1 MPDFDIKDAVKAVED
16 LNKGFEEFK
25 SSNEENLA
33 KRDVVIEEKLTRIES
48 SLDAAQK
55 VADEAVL
62 AAKRAN
68 RVVTDEDGNELD
80 LDQKAADWART
91 AAKRRGDSAPA
102 DFDGAAM
109 VEYRKHVNRYLR
121 KGDERMG
128 PEELKALSVGS
139 DPDGGYTVHPDMSGR
154 VTQRVFETSPMRA
167 YASVQVIS
175 TDALEGTYDN
185 DEAAAGWVSETG
197 SRPETDTPELGA
209 WRIPVHELYANP
221 RATQKLLDDSEVNIE
236 AWLAG
241 KVANKFARV
250 EAAAFISGDG
260 VGKPRGFLTYPDY
273 AVAGTFE
280 HGKIEQFDTGVAA
293 GFAADPNG
301 VDTLLDVQYGL
312 KAPYRANANW
322 FFNRSVTAVIRKMQ
336 DSDGNYIWIP
346 GAMAGMPAQLL
357 GHQIAPFE
365 DMPGMVDDALPIAFG
380 DMREAYQIVERHGVR
395 VLRDPYTAKPYV
407 QFYTTRRVGGDVVNF
422 EALKLLKLA
431 D

>member
-1 MPDFDIKDAVKAVED
+1 MPELHEAVKAVDD
-16 LNKGFEEFK
+16 LNRAFEEFK
-25 SSNEENLA
+25 SSHKENLEQ
-33 KRDVVIEEKLTRIES
+33 RDVVIEEKLARIEE

-68 RVVTDEDGNELD
+68 RIVTDEQGNEID
-80 LDQKAADWART
+80 LDQKAVEWART

-109 VEYRKHVNRYLR
+109 VAYKKHMNRYLR

-128 PEELKALSVGS
+128 AEELKALSVGS

-154 VTQRVFETSPMRA
+154 ITERVFESSPMRS

-175 TDALEGTYDN
+175 TDALEGMHDN
-185 DEAAAGWVSETG
+185 DETGAGWVGETD

-209 WRIPVHELYANP
+209 WRIPVHEIYANP
-221 RATQKLLDDSEVNIE
+221 RATQKLLDDSEVNVE

-241 KVANKFARV
+241 KVASKFARV
-250 EAAAFISGDG
+250 EAAAFVSGNGIS
-260 VGKPRGFLTYPDY
+260 KPRGFLTYPDY
-273 AVAGTFE
+273 ASAGVFE
-280 HGKIEQFDTGVAA
+280 HGKIEQFDTGVAG

-301 VDTLLDVQYGL
+301 VDKLLDVQYGL
-312 KAPYRANANW
+312 KAPYRSGSNW
-322 FFNRSVTAVIRKMQ
+322 FFNRSVTAAIRKMQ

-346 GAMAGMPAQLL
+346 GATAGMPAQLL
-357 GHQIAPFE
+357 GYPIAPFE
-365 DMPGMVDDALPIAFG
+365 DMPGMVDDALAVAFG
-380 DMREAYQIVERHGVR
+380 NMREAYQIVDRMGVR
-395 VLRDPYTAKPYV
+395 TLRDPYTAKPHV
-407 QFYTTRRVGGDVVNF
+407 QFYTTKRVGGDVVNF